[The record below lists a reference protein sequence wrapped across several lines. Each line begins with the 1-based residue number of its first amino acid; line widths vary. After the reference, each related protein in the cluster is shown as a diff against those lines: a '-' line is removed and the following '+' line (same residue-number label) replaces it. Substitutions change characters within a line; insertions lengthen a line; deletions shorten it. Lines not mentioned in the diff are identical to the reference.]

1 MTLSFITPKQ
11 ATIIYV
17 RRTFH
22 STMLSQRAFD
32 YYYDRLFPFDFSNV
46 FKSPFKSSVDNSY
59 IYARNSQSHSR
70 GISIFLP

>member
-17 RRTFH
+17 RRAFH

-32 YYYDRLFPFDFSNV
+32 YYYDRLFPFDFPNV
-46 FKSPFKSSVDNSY
+46 FQKSFQ
-59 IYARNSQSHSR
+59 ILC
-70 GISIFLP
+70 G